1 VENNITSNQIPRTVG
16 LRTLPRQQLI
26 WTLTGVMLA
35 MFLSS
40 LDQTVVGTAMP
51 RIIVDLG
58 GFSQYTW
65 VTTAYIITSAVAVPI
80 TGKLVDMYGRK
91 NFYIAG
97 LAIFILFSLA
107 CSLSNS
113 MTQIIIFRGGQ
124 GIGAGVMM
132 ANAFTVVGDLFPPA
146 ERGKYQGYMSGIFG
160 LSSIIGPTLGGFLTD
175 SLSWHWVFI
184 INIPLGLLVIIL
196 FIKFFPSLRPD
207 NLQHSVDYPGVAV
220 LILTVV
226 PLLIALTSGGVEYS
240 WASAQIIGLIAFSA
254 IMLVVFI
261 WIESHTQEPIIPLSL
276 FKNRIVIVS
285 VATIFLTG
293 IGMFGAI
300 IFIPLFF
307 QGVLGTSATTSGNI
321 LIPMMLGMVGG
332 SFISGQVISR
342 AWGHYRINGIL
353 GTALMG
359 VGLGLLTRMDIN
371 TPYSTAIRNTVI
383 TGFGLGVT
391 MPVFTIAMQNAVP
404 YRMLGVASSATAFFR
419 SMGGAVGLAILGSVM
434 NNRFAQEF
442 LSQVPDK
449 IKALVPPD
457 HLTALVQNPQALIT
471 TQAQS
476 PMQGLAGQLGADGPA
491 IVQQLLQALRQALS
505 LALSEVFLISLI
517 IVGAALLV
525 SFFLKEIPLRKHNL
539 ADDPALGPGV
549 GPGPG
554 PPDN

>member
-1 VENNITSNQIPRTVG
+1 
-16 LRTLPRQQLI
+16 
-26 WTLTGVMLA
+26 MLA

-207 NLQHSVDYPGVAV
+207 NLQHSVDYPGVAA

-332 SFISGQVISR
+332 SFVSGQMISR
-342 AWGHYRINGIL
+342 AGGHYRINGIL

>member
-40 LDQTVVGTAMP
+40 LDQTVVGPAMP

-240 WASAQIIGLIAFSA
+240 WASAQIIGLFAFST

-539 ADDPALGPGV
+539 ADDPAPGPGV